1 MMAEDRLESKI
12 KEKIREVL
20 PHISQKTLE
29 DVKQACFVILVR
41 TEKEEGVDLPANRFL
56 KLYFDC
62 EEEAKKNLPEH
73 IEKWVI
79 F

>member
-1 MMAEDRLESKI
+1 MAEERVEVKV
-12 KEKIREVL
+12 KQRIREML
-20 PHISQKTLE
+20 PLISQKTLE
-29 DVKQACFVILVR
+29 DVKQACFLILVR

-56 KLYFDC
+56 KLSFDC

-73 IEKWVI
+73 IKKWVI